1 MEIKIAIAD
10 DHPLVIGGICNL
22 LHRYPHIKLVG
33 SFASGTALLEGL
45 KHITPDVLLLDIQL
59 TDYVADQLIS
69 GILKSYPGLKVLT
82 LTNFDSTLYV
92 ENMFRYGVHG
102 YLLKTAEE
110 RVLIEAIETVYKGA
124 QYVDELMTEKMQRT
138 NSRIQKRQTS
148 KSSLTLR
155 EKEILQLLVNG
166 GSCPQIAE
174 QLFLSVNTVVN
185 YRASIMLKLDVNNT
199 ALLVKKAL
207 MLGLAQ

>member
-1 MEIKIAIAD
+1 MDIKIAIAD
-10 DHPLVIGGICNL
+10 DHPLVIGGICNM
-22 LHRYPHIKLVG
+22 LHRYPHIKLIG
-33 SFASGTALLEGL
+33 SFTTGTSLLAGL
-45 KHITPDVLLLDIQL
+45 QHIVPDVLLLDIQL
-59 TDYVADQLIS
+59 TDYVADQLLP
-69 GILKSYPGLKVLT
+69 GIVKEYPDLRILT
-82 LTNFDSTLYV
+82 LTNFDSALYV
-92 ENMFRYGVHG
+92 DNMFRQGVHG

-110 RVLIEAIETVYKGA
+110 RILIQAIETVYAGQ
-124 QYVDELMTEKMQRT
+124 QYVDPLMKDKMQRT
-138 NSRIQKRQTS
+138 SLRVQKRSTS
-148 KSSLTLR
+148 KSSLTMR

-207 MLGLAQ
+207 LLGLAQ